1 MIIFRLTMVK
11 VPTWDGTWSGADKVF
26 VRRRLDSV
34 VPASVVGRVFTY
46 EWDDG
51 WSVRISVEKV
61 STVEAIGIA
70 KQSKGFCGYDWM
82 IDSIIKYGEILD
94 ERGRAK
100 KDGYFFYNGEYLSPE
115 DVAVRLTEYKD
126 KIAELE
132 GKVNHNAL
140 WQASVDAEERAHLE
154 KLVSS
159 LKARIAELSQA
170 VGLITTLKP
179 TMVMDTEHP
188 LDMAKEVAEYVTARI
203 GELEAENERLSQLLH
218 DEMSQLEIATDLGN
232 KRWAAL
238 NKIYEDGEKHNTN
251 WCKRIVQEGLGIK

>member
-34 VPASVVGRVFTY
+34 VPASVVGRVFIY

-61 STVEAIGIA
+61 SAVEAIGIA

-100 KDGYFFYNGEYLSPE
+100 KDGYFFYNGEHLSPE

-132 GKVNHNAL
+132 ADNAEFHQLIRDWSIVLEQDDLFQL
-140 WQASVDAEERAHLE
+140 WHVESVRQA
-154 KLVSS
+154 
-159 LKARIAELSQA
+159 
-170 VGLITTLKP
+170 
-179 TMVMDTEHP
+179 M
-188 LDMAKEVAEYVTARI
+188 
-203 GELEAENERLSQLLH
+203 
-218 DEMSQLEIATDLGN
+218 LEIN
-232 KRWAAL
+232 KER
-238 NKIYEDGEKHNTN
+238 EE
-251 WCKRIVQEGLGIK
+251 

>member
-1 MIIFRLTMVK
+1 MIIFRLTMAK
-11 VPTWDGTWSGADKVF
+11 VPTWNGTWSGADKVF

-61 STVEAIGIA
+61 SAVEAIGIA

-94 ERGRAK
+94 ERARAK

-126 KIAELE
+126 KIAEL
-132 GKVNHNAL
+132 
-140 WQASVDAEERAHLE
+140 
-154 KLVSS
+154 
-159 LKARIAELSQA
+159 SQA

-179 TMVMDTEHP
+179 TMVMDVDRP
-188 LDMAKEVAEYVTARI
+188 LDMAKEVTEYVTARI
-203 GELEAENERLSQLLH
+203 AELEAKVAEQKAFSQYQHLWQQGEDAEERAYFERLVPVLKSRIAELEGFIGQLIKAGNA
-218 DEMSQLEIATDLGN
+218 MSNAQSMWVAEED
-232 KRWAAL
+232 KWDAL
-238 NKIYEDGEKHNTN
+238 VKDWKERE
-251 WCKRIVQEGLGIK
+251 R